1 MTPFLAAVT
10 AMVLLAGAALLVAGY
25 RPVPVK
31 AAPADTV
38 LISGRLQR
46 LAMRPGRFSPRTR
59 MLLLAGAAAGL
70 VIWLLSGWLV
80 AVVIMPVACAGLPVL
95 LGAQRGTTSI
105 ERLEAM
111 EEWTRG
117 LAGVLTVGVGLE
129 QAIIA
134 TLRSTPDPIRPE
146 VATLV
151 ARLRARWMTGAA
163 LRAFADDLDDATG
176 DLIAASLLLGAE
188 RRGAGLASVLEGLAQ
203 TVAEDVRIRR
213 AIEADRAK
221 PRTTARWITFI
232 TVGVLVLFALN
243 GTYIRPYGSGV
254 GQLILLA
261 LLGAYVG
268 ALAWMRSLAQGS
280 RLPRFIG
287 SQASTEA
294 GQL

>member
-1 MTPFLAAVT
+1 MTPFLAALA
-10 AMVLLAGAALLVAGY
+10 AMAVLGGAVLLVAGY
-25 RPVPVK
+25 RPVPVR
-31 AAPADTV
+31 AAPTGTLLV
-38 LISGRLQR
+38 SGRLQR
-46 LAMRPGRFSPRTR
+46 MVTRPGRLSPRTR
-59 MLLLAGAAAGL
+59 LLLIVGVSAGL
-70 VIWLLSGWLV
+70 LVWLFTGWLV
-80 AVVIMPVACAGLPVL
+80 AVVILPLAAAGLPVL
-95 LGAQRGTTSI
+95 LGNPAGATSI
-105 ERLEAM
+105 ARLEAM

-134 TLRSTPDPIRPE
+134 TLRSTPDAIRPE

-232 TVGVLVLFALN
+232 TVGALVVFALN
-243 GTYIRPYGSGV
+243 GNYISPYGTGF
-254 GQLILLA
+254 GQLVLLA
-261 LLGAYVG
+261 LLAGYVA
-268 ALAWMRSLAQGS
+268 ALAWMRRLAEGS
-280 RLPRFIG
+280 KLPRFIG
-287 SQASTEA
+287 AHASGNA
-294 GQL
+294 GPI

>member
-31 AAPADTV
+31 AAPTDTV

-46 LAMRPGRFSPRTR
+46 LATRPGRFSPRTR
-59 MLLLAGAAAGL
+59 MLLLVGTAAGL
-70 VIWLLSGWLV
+70 VIWLFSGWLV
-80 AVVIMPVACAGLPVL
+80 AVVIVPMACAGLPVL

-261 LLGAYVG
+261 LLGAYVA

-287 SQASTEA
+287 SQASAEA
-294 GQL
+294 GRL

>member
-1 MTPFLAAVT
+1 MTPFVAAVS
-10 AMVLLAGAALLVAGY
+10 AMALLGGLVLLAVGL
-25 RPVPVK
+25 RRVPGR
-31 AAPADTV
+31 AAPTGTV
-38 LISGRLQR
+38 MISGRLQR
-46 LAMRPGRFSPRTR
+46 LATQPGRFSPRTR
-59 MLLLAGAAAGL
+59 MLLLVGTVAGL
-70 VIWLLSGWLV
+70 LIWLVSGWAV
-80 AVVIMPVACAGLPVL
+80 AVVILPLACAGLPAL
-95 LGAQRGTTSI
+95 LLAPQGTTSI
-105 ERLEAM
+105 ARLEAM

-134 TLRSTPDPIRPE
+134 TLRSTPDAIRPE

-163 LRAFADDLDDATG
+163 IRAFADDLDDATG

-213 AIEADRAK
+213 AIEADRAR

-232 TVGVLVLFALN
+232 TIGALVVFALN
-243 GTYIRPYGSGV
+243 GTYIAPYGSGL

-261 LLGAYVG
+261 LLAAYVG
-268 ALAWMRSLAQGS
+268 ALAWMRRLAQGS
-280 RLPRFIG
+280 KLPRFIG
-287 SQASTEA
+287 THAAANA
-294 GQL
+294 GLM